1 MSLPQVSIV
10 GRPNVGKSSIFNWLA
25 GRRLAIVDDM
35 AGVTRD
41 RMTFLM
47 SENDR
52 YFEIVDTGGIGINDV
67 DELDEEIEQ
76 QIEIGIQ
83 GADVLMF
90 VVDAR
95 DGITPLDRTVA
106 KRLRSLEKPVILV
119 ANKCDGENWEAQ
131 AGEFY
136 ALGFGEPILCSAKNN
151 RRKSDLSEKL
161 HDSLPTKAE
170 VDAREIEDPVMKFV
184 IVGRRNVGKSTFIN
198 TLSESERMIVSEV
211 AGTTRD
217 SVDVRFDLDDQT
229 MVAIDTPG
237 LRRGKSQTDIDFYGT
252 HRAHR
257 SIRHADVVLMMF
269 DCTQRISKVDRKLCN
284 YIEQNYKP
292 CVFVVNKWDKMAAHM
307 KTQQWA
313 DYIHHNFPSM
323 DCCPIAF
330 VTGQTG
336 QNCKRLMNHAQMLF
350 KQSLYRVPTPR
361 LNRIVKEALIRQ
373 PPPMASNRRRP
384 KIYYASQIGVSPP
397 TIMLKCN
404 NPDSFSKTYRRYLLG
419 VFRDTL
425 DFGEVP
431 IRLVLESRGNNDP
444 DEELLSQSDF
454 KRQTKRQR

>member
-41 RMTFLM
+41 RMTFLLN
-47 SENDR
+47 ENDR

-67 DELDEEIEQ
+67 DELDDEIEQ
-76 QIEIGIQ
+76 QIELGIQ

-106 KRLRSLEKPVILV
+106 NRLRKLKKPVLLV
-119 ANKCDGENWEAQ
+119 ANKCDGENWETQ
-131 AGEFY
+131 AGEFF
-136 ALGFGEPILCSAKNN
+136 ALGFGQPILCSAKNN
-151 RRKSDLSEKL
+151 RRKSELSEAL
-161 HDSLPTKAE
+161 HDQLPPE
-170 VDAREIEDPVMKFV
+170 LEPDAKEIEAPEMKFV

-198 TLSESERMIVSEV
+198 TLAESERMIVSEV

-217 SVDVRFDLDDQT
+217 SVDVRFELDQKT

-237 LRRGKSQTDIDFYGT
+237 LRRGKSRTDIDFYGT

-269 DCTQRISKVDRKLCN
+269 DCTHRISKVDRKLCN

-292 CVFVVNKWDKMAAHM
+292 CVFVVNKWDQMAEHM
-307 KTQQWA
+307 PTQKWA
-313 DYIHHNFPSM
+313 DYIHDNFPSM
-323 DCCPIAF
+323 ACCPIAF

-361 LNRIVKEALIRQ
+361 LNRIVKEALVRH
-373 PPPMASNRRRP
+373 PPPIASNRRRP
-384 KIYYASQIGVSPP
+384 KIFYASQIGISPP

-431 IRLVLESRGNNDP
+431 IRMVLEARSHKES
-444 DEELLSQSDF
+444 DEELLDA
-454 KRQTKRQR
+454 